1 MSILSRLFGG
11 GAKPE
16 ARAEVA
22 ETYKGCRITAA
33 PEATEGGYRVV
44 ARIEKEIGGEV
55 KPHHLMRADT
65 LGSIEEAEAFS
76 IRKAKQVI
84 DEQGD
89 AIFG

>member
-1 MSILSRLFGG
+1 
-11 GAKPE
+11 
-16 ARAEVA
+16 
-22 ETYKGCRITAA
+22 
-33 PEATEGGYRVV
+33 
-44 ARIEKEIGGEV
+44 V